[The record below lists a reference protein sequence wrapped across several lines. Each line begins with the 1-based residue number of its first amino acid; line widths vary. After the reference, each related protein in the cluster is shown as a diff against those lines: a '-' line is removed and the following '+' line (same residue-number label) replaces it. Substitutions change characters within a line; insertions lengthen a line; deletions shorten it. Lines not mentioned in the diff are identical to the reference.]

1 MKYTQSI
8 SILEMSLNGVLTW
21 QSFAHPAGSNSEA
34 LMLVVEF
41 QTADFYKSKVHV
53 PH

>member
-1 MKYTQSI
+1 
-8 SILEMSLNGVLTW
+8 VLTW

-41 QTADFYKSKVHV
+41 
-53 PH
+53 